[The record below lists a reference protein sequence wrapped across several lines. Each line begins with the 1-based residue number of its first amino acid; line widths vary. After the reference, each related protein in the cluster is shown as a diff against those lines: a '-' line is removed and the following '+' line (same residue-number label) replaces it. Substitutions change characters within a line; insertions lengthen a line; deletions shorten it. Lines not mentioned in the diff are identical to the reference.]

1 VPVRTLLLL
10 AAVAIA
16 GLLVYRQRTMDRW
29 EQTLGLDRGSGGAGR
44 G

>member
-1 VPVRTLLLL
+1 VRRLLLL

-29 EQTLGLDRGSGGAGR
+29 ERALDIDNGSSGAASH
-44 G
+44 